1 MNCGNLRS
9 QLAEDAAATDLT
21 HAVCVGVAHVAL
33 HALVLRVAVGA
44 HVALEEGDASDGR
57 ITHRVAFAQGAS
69 GQGAVREGGLQCVEQ
84 IHHDLYEL

>member
-1 MNCGNLRS
+1 MNCNLRS
-9 QLAEDAAATDLT
+9 QLAEDAAAADLT

-44 HVALEEGDASDGR
+44 HVALEEGNASDGR
-57 ITHRVAFAQGAS
+57 ITHRVAFAQRAS
-69 GQGAVREGGLQCVEQ
+69 GEGAMGEGGLQCVQQ